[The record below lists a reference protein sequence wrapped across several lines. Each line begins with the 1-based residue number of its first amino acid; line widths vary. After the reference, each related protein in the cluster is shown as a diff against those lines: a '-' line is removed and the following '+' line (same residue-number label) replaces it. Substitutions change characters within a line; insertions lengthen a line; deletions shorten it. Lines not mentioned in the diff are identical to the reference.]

1 MLLQTLPPVV
11 EDVVSLE
18 TTAMPALRIAT
29 AAAKVKNAMSAM
41 HKHVLMYVM
50 LRPNL
55 LMPRLNRPRIDALYI
70 FALTLPQGLVTQSKE
85 KQRCLHCTPIHLI
98 NHFSLRVATHRLP
111 PMK

>member
-41 HKHVLMYVM
+41 HIHVLM
-50 LRPNL
+50 
-55 LMPRLNRPRIDALYI
+55 
-70 FALTLPQGLVTQSKE
+70 
-85 KQRCLHCTPIHLI
+85 
-98 NHFSLRVATHRLP
+98 
-111 PMK
+111 